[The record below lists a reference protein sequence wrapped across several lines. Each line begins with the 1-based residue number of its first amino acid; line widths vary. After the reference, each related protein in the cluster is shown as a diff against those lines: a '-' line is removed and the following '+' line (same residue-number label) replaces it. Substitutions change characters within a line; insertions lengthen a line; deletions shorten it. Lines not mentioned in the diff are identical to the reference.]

1 MEVTVE
7 SEYPCLLIKLDPPDC
22 MNVEPELIVPTD
34 CGEPGTLL
42 FPVTEGE
49 EIWLWVG
56 PTAFTGPV
64 TEFTYFLTVSNNFY
78 DVIPNEE
85 KSWGEVK
92 ALYR

>member
-1 MEVTVE
+1 
-7 SEYPCLLIKLDPPDC
+7 
-22 MNVEPELIVPTD
+22 VPTD

-42 FPVTEGE
+42 FPVTAGE

-56 PTAFTGPV
+56 PIDFTGPV
-64 TEFTYFLTVSNNFY
+64 TEFTYFMTVSNNMF
-78 DVIPNEE
+78 DAVPNEE